1 MYAKNMCVGLSVYAV
16 AGGNCP
22 WCGEAGRSLGLAG
35 TGGTGKQARTAGKDS
50 GHQCHFAELVYY

>member
-22 WCGEAGRSLGLAG
+22 WGGEAGRSLGLAG
-35 TGGTGKQARTAGKDS
+35 TRRKGKQAGAAGKDS
-50 GHQCHFAELVYY
+50 WHQCHFA